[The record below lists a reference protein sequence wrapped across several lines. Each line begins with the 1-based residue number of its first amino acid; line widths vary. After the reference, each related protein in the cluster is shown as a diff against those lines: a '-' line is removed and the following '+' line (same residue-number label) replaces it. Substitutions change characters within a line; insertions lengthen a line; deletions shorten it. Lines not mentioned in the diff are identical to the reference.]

1 MGISDI
7 QVRRFSVGGFGDLR
21 LEKRGLGVMRR
32 WLPIRA
38 PVSWNC
44 QAASGGARS
53 ALVGFCA
60 IRRSLWLP

>member
-1 MGISDI
+1 MGINDLDM
-7 QVRRFSVGGFGDLR
+7 RRFSVGGFGDLR

-44 QAASGGARS
+44 QAASDEAR
-53 ALVGFCA
+53 
-60 IRRSLWLP
+60 

>member
-7 QVRRFSVGGFGDLR
+7 EVRRFSVGGFGDLR
-21 LEKRGLGVMRR
+21 LEKRGPGVMRS

-44 QAASGGARS
+44 QAASGEAR
-53 ALVGFCA
+53 
-60 IRRSLWLP
+60 